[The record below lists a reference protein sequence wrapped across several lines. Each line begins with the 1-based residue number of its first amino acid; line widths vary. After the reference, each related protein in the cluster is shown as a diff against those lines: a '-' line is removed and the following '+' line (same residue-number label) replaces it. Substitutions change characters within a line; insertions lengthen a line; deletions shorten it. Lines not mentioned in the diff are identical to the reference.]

1 MCLSVLSFSY
11 SPIKPPFAM
20 LTYSLF
26 FCNRKLEISRT
37 ARISSIILQHKDH
50 KIICFAKQG
59 YTILIFPVKTSS
71 DYYFFLS
78 MNYNDFPA
86 SASFIL
92 FYKQTQI
99 LTDWKNLKE
108 TFVIVIWIPLSQL
121 TCRKCANTMFMYM
134 SSSSLPLPMKH
145 RCSPLAMDP
154 DSKDCFCVSRRDF
167 TESANSDGFWS
178 ICKKT

>member
-26 FCNRKLEISRT
+26 FCNRKLEISRS
-37 ARISSIILQHKDH
+37 ARISSIILQNKDH

-59 YTILIFPVKTSS
+59 HTILIFPVKTSS

-92 FYKQTQI
+92 LANRDF
-99 LTDWKNLKE
+99 DSLKKSKGN
-108 TFVIVIWIPLSQL
+108 V
-121 TCRKCANTMFMYM
+121 CNRY
-134 SSSSLPLPMKH
+134 
-145 RCSPLAMDP
+145 MDP
-154 DSKDCFCVSRRDF
+154 TF
-167 TESANSDGFWS
+167 TAHLQEMCQHHVHVHVFLFSPAAHEAQVLSAGDG
-178 ICKKT
+178 TRL